1 MELIGFYIYHVAF
14 ARYLIILFGRI
25 ELDLEHL
32 MVHILLSHNDH
43 LQSIIIIYIHL

>member
-25 ELDLEHL
+25 ELDLEHF
-32 MVHILLSHNDH
+32 MKEKELLEPIS
-43 LQSIIIIYIHL
+43 LL

>member
-14 ARYLIILFGRI
+14 ARHLIILFGKI

-32 MVHILLSHNDH
+32 MVRILLSHSDH
-43 LQSIIIIYIHL
+43 LQSITIMYVHL